1 MCGFV
6 GVFNHRPLS
15 ETTEQEDVIKQMNR
29 LIVHRGP
36 DDEGYFHDEHVGFGF
51 RRLSII
57 DVEHGKQPLSYE
69 DEKYWI
75 IFNGEIYNYVE
86 LKEELVKKGYTF
98 STDSDTEVLIATY
111 RHYKEEAASK
121 LRGMFAFLIW
131 DKEAQQLY
139 GARDPFGIKPLYF
152 TQMDEQVYF
161 ASERKSLMAVNEN
174 ILFDETS
181 LQQYMS
187 FQFVPEPNTLD
198 QKVHKVEPG
207 HQFTLRPGQEIEF
220 KTYWKVQ
227 FKPEQTQEQKLIEEV
242 RDAIY
247 DSVKVHMRSDV
258 PVGSFLSGG
267 IDSSFIV
274 SVAKEL
280 HPELK
285 TFSVGFQQDGFSEVD
300 VAKETADKL
309 GLENF
314 SAVISPEEYMNEL
327 PKIVWHLDDPLAD
340 PAAIPLYFVAK
351 EAKKQ
356 VTVVLSG
363 EGADELFGGYNIYRE
378 PLSLKPFE
386 SVPSMLKK
394 LLLRL
399 TRLMP
404 EGMKGKS
411 FIVRGC
417 TPLEERYIGN
427 AKIFE
432 EPVKK
437 NLLKHYDPSITYRDV
452 TKTYFEESAG
462 YSDINKMQYVDIH
475 TWMRGDILLKADK
488 MTMANSL
495 ELRVPFLDKV
505 VFEAASKIPEELKTK
520 DGTTK
525 YLLRKAAEGIVPD
538 HVLMRKKLGFP
549 VPIRHWL
556 KNEMNAWAK
565 DIIKNSQT
573 DEYINKEYVLDLLN
587 EHCAGK
593 ADHSRKIWTV
603 LIFMIWHSIY
613 VERSIDPEQLNH
625 QPKEVIFS

>member
-15 ETTEQEDVIKQMNR
+15 ETTEQEELIKQMNR

-98 STDSDTEVLIATY
+98 STDSDTEVLLATY
-111 RHYKEEAASK
+111 CHYKEEAASK

-131 DKEAQQLY
+131 DKEAQLLY

-161 ASERKSLMAVNEN
+161 ASERKSLMAVSEN

-274 SVAKEL
+274 SVAKEF

-309 GLENF
+309 GLQNF

-399 TRLMP
+399 ARLMP

-437 NLLKHYDPSITYRDV
+437 NLLKQYDPNITYRDV

-538 HVLMRKKLGFP
+538 HVLNRKKLGFP

-593 ADHSRKIWTV
+593 GDHSRKIWTV

>member
-6 GVFNHRPLS
+6 GVFNHRPSS
-15 ETTEQEDVIKQMNR
+15 ETAAQEELIKQMNEM
-29 LIVHRGP
+29 IVHRGP
-36 DDEGYFHDEHVGFGF
+36 DDDGYYHDEHVGFGF

-57 DVEHGKQPLSYE
+57 DVENGGQPLSYE
-69 DEKYWI
+69 DDSYWI
-75 IFNGEIYNYVE
+75 IFNGEIYNYIE
-86 LKEELVKKGYTF
+86 LKDELISKGYEF
-98 STDSDTEVLIATY
+98 KTDSDTEVLLATY
-111 RHYKEEAASK
+111 RHYKQEAASK

-131 DKEAQQLY
+131 DKKEQLLY

-152 TQMDEQVYF
+152 AKTDGHVYF
-161 ASERKSLMAVNEN
+161 ASERKSLMAVDADLELNEKA
-174 ILFDETS
+174 
-181 LQQYMS
+181 LQQYTS
-187 FQFVPEPNTLD
+187 FQFVPEPETLD
-198 QKVHKVEPG
+198 KKVQKVEPG
-207 HQFTLRPGQEIEF
+207 HQFTVRPGDDIQF

-227 FKPEQTQEQKLIEEV
+227 FKPVQTEEDKLVQEV
-242 RDAIY
+242 RDAIF

-274 SVAKEL
+274 SVAKQF
-280 HPELK
+280 HPNLK
-285 TFSVGFQQDGFSEVD
+285 TFSVGFEHEGFSEVD
-300 VAKETADKL
+300 VAKETADRV
-309 GLENF
+309 GVENF
-314 SAVISPEEYMNEL
+314 SAIISPEEYMNEL

-386 SVPSMLKK
+386 RIPSPLKK
-394 LLLRL
+394 MLLHVASA
-399 TRLMP
+399 MP

-411 FIVRGC
+411 FLMRGC

-432 EPVKK
+432 EGMKSK
-437 NLLKHYDPSITYRDV
+437 LLRQYDSNLSYCDV
-452 TKTYFEESAG
+452 TKPYFEESKS
-462 YSDINKMQYVDIH
+462 YSEINKMQYVDIH

-520 DGTTK
+520 NGTTK

-538 HVLMRKKLGFP
+538 HVLNRKKLGFP

-556 KNEMNAWAK
+556 KNEMHDWAVN
-565 DIIKNSQT
+565 IIKESET
-573 DEYINKEYVLDLLN
+573 DAYIHKDYVLQLL
-587 EHCAGK
+587 EDHCANK
-593 ADHSRKIWTV
+593 ADNSRKIWTV
-603 LIFMIWHSIY
+603 LIFMIWHSIF
-613 VERSIDPEQLNH
+613 VEKRFVPEELNH
-625 QPKEVIFS
+625 QPKEVIIV

>member
-6 GVFNHRPLS
+6 GVFNHCPLS
-15 ETTEQEDVIKQMNR
+15 ETTSQEELIKQMNEM
-29 LIVHRGP
+29 IVHRGP
-36 DDEGYFHDEHVGFGF
+36 DDDGYYHDEHVGFGF

-57 DVEHGKQPLSYE
+57 DVENGGQPLSYE
-69 DEKYWI
+69 DDSYWI
-75 IFNGEIYNYVE
+75 IFNGEIYNYIE
-86 LKEELVKKGYTF
+86 LKEELLAKGYQF
-98 STDSDTEVLIATY
+98 HTDSDTEVLLATY
-111 RHYKEEAASK
+111 RHYKQEAASK

-131 DKEAQQLY
+131 DKKEQLLY

-152 TQMDEQVYF
+152 TQTEGSVYF
-161 ASERKSLMAVNEN
+161 ASERKSLMPIEADLELNEQA
-174 ILFDETS
+174 
-181 LQQYMS
+181 LQQYTS
-187 FQFVPEPNTLD
+187 FQFVPEPQTLD
-198 QKVHKVEPG
+198 KKVQKVQPG
-207 HQFTLRPGQEIEF
+207 QQFTIRPNEDIQF

-227 FKPEQTQEQKLIEEV
+227 FKPVMTEEEKLVQEV
-242 RDAIY
+242 RDAIF
-247 DSVKVHMRSDV
+247 DSVKIHMRSDV

-274 SVAKEL
+274 SVAKQF
-280 HPELK
+280 HPNLK
-285 TFSVGFQQDGFSEVD
+285 TFSVGFEHEGFSEVD
-300 VAKETADKL
+300 VAKETAEKV
-309 GLENF
+309 GVENF

-386 SVPSMLKK
+386 RIPSSLKK
-394 LLLRL
+394 MLLYIASV
-399 TRLMP
+399 MP

-411 FIVRGC
+411 FLMRGC
-417 TPLEERYIGN
+417 TPLEQRYIGN

-432 EPVKK
+432 EDVKEQ
-437 NLLKHYDPSITYRDV
+437 LLSQYNGNISYCDIT
-452 TKTYFEESAG
+452 KPYFEESQS

-475 TWMRGDILLKADK
+475 TWLRGDILLKADK

-505 VFEAASKIPEELKTK
+505 VFDVASKIPEELKTK
-520 DGTTK
+520 NGTTK

-538 HVLMRKKLGFP
+538 HVLNRKKLGFP

-556 KNEMNAWAK
+556 KNEMHDWAVN
-565 DIIKNSQT
+565 IIKESET
-573 DEYINKEYVLDLLN
+573 DAYIHKEYVLQLL
-587 EHCAGK
+587 EDHCANK
-593 ADHSRKIWTV
+593 ADNSRKIWTV
-603 LIFMIWHSIY
+603 LIFMIWHSIFVEKRY
-613 VERSIDPEQLNH
+613 VPEELNH
-625 QPKEVIFS
+625 QPKEVIIV

>member
-15 ETTEQEDVIKQMNR
+15 ETTEQEELIKQMNR

-98 STDSDTEVLIATY
+98 STDSDTEVLLATY

-131 DKEAQQLY
+131 DKEAQLLY

-161 ASERKSLMAVNEN
+161 ASERKSLMAVSEN

-274 SVAKEL
+274 SVAKEF

-309 GLENF
+309 GLQNF

-399 TRLMP
+399 ARLMP

-437 NLLKHYDPSITYRDV
+437 NLLKQYDPNITYRDV

-538 HVLMRKKLGFP
+538 HVLNRKKLGFP

-593 ADHSRKIWTV
+593 GDHSRKIWTV

>member
-15 ETTEQEDVIKQMNR
+15 ETTEQEELIKQMNR

-98 STDSDTEVLIATY
+98 STDSDTEVLLATY

-207 HQFTLRPGQEIEF
+207 HLFILRPGQEIEF

-309 GLENF
+309 GLQNF

-378 PLSLKPFE
+378 PISLKPFE

-399 TRLMP
+399 ARLMP

-437 NLLKHYDPSITYRDV
+437 NLLKHYDPSITYRDI

-538 HVLMRKKLGFP
+538 HVLNRKKLGFP

>member
-15 ETTEQEDVIKQMNR
+15 ETTEQEDLIKQMNR

-57 DVEHGKQPLSYE
+57 DVEHGKQPLSYK

-98 STDSDTEVLIATY
+98 STDSDTEVLLATY

>member
-6 GVFNHRPLS
+6 GVFNHRPSS
-15 ETTEQEDVIKQMNR
+15 ETAAQEELIKQMNEM
-29 LIVHRGP
+29 IVHRGP
-36 DDEGYFHDEHVGFGF
+36 DDDGYYHDEHVGFGF

-57 DVEHGKQPLSYE
+57 DVENGGQPLSYE
-69 DEKYWI
+69 DDSYWI
-75 IFNGEIYNYVE
+75 IFNGEIYNYIE
-86 LKEELVKKGYTF
+86 LKDELISKGYEF
-98 STDSDTEVLIATY
+98 KTDSDTEVLLATY
-111 RHYKEEAASK
+111 RHYKQEAASK

-131 DKEAQQLY
+131 DKKEQLLY

-152 TQMDEQVYF
+152 AKTDGHVYF
-161 ASERKSLMAVNEN
+161 ASERKSLMAVDADLELNEKA
-174 ILFDETS
+174 
-181 LQQYMS
+181 LQQYTS
-187 FQFVPEPNTLD
+187 FQFVPEPETLD
-198 QKVHKVEPG
+198 KKVQKVEPG
-207 HQFTLRPGQEIEF
+207 HQFTVRPGEDIQF

-227 FKPEQTQEQKLIEEV
+227 FKPVQTEEDKLVQEV
-242 RDAIY
+242 RDAIF

-274 SVAKEL
+274 SVAKQF
-280 HPELK
+280 HPNLK
-285 TFSVGFQQDGFSEVD
+285 TFSVGFEHEGFSEVD
-300 VAKETADKL
+300 VAKETADRV
-309 GLENF
+309 GVENF
-314 SAVISPEEYMNEL
+314 SAIISPEEYMNEL

-386 SVPSMLKK
+386 RIPSPLKK
-394 LLLRL
+394 MLLYVASA
-399 TRLMP
+399 MP

-411 FIVRGC
+411 FLMRGC

-432 EPVKK
+432 EGMKSK
-437 NLLKHYDPSITYRDV
+437 LLRQYDSNLSYCDV
-452 TKTYFEESAG
+452 TKPYFEESKS
-462 YSDINKMQYVDIH
+462 YSEINKMQYVDIH

-520 DGTTK
+520 NGTTK

-538 HVLMRKKLGFP
+538 HVLNRKKLGFP

-556 KNEMNAWAK
+556 KNEMHDWAVN
-565 DIIKNSQT
+565 IIKESET
-573 DEYINKEYVLDLLN
+573 DAYIHKDYVLQLL
-587 EHCAGK
+587 EDHCANK
-593 ADHSRKIWTV
+593 ADNSRKIWTV
-603 LIFMIWHSIY
+603 LIFMIWHSIF
-613 VERSIDPEQLNH
+613 VEKRFVPEELNH
-625 QPKEVIFS
+625 QPKEVIIV

>member
-15 ETTEQEDVIKQMNR
+15 ETTEQEELIKQMNR

-98 STDSDTEVLIATY
+98 STDSDTEVLLATY

-187 FQFVPEPNTLD
+187 FQFVPEPKTLD

-207 HQFTLRPGQEIEF
+207 HQFILRPGQEIEF

-309 GLENF
+309 GLQNF

-378 PLSLKPFE
+378 PISLKPFE

-399 TRLMP
+399 ARLMP

-538 HVLMRKKLGFP
+538 HVLNRKKLGFP

-587 EHCAGK
+587 EQCAGK

>member
-15 ETTEQEDVIKQMNR
+15 ETTEQEELIKQMNR

-98 STDSDTEVLIATY
+98 STDSDTEVLLATY

-131 DKEAQQLY
+131 DKEAQLLY

-152 TQMDEQVYF
+152 TQMEEQVYF

-207 HQFTLRPGQEIEF
+207 HQFTLRPGKEMEF

-274 SVAKEL
+274 SVAKEF

-285 TFSVGFQQDGFSEVD
+285 TFSVGFEQDGFSEVD

-309 GLENF
+309 GLQNF
-314 SAVISPEEYMNEL
+314 NAVISPEEYMNEL

-399 TRLMP
+399 ARLMP

-437 NLLKHYDPSITYRDV
+437 NLLKQYDPNITYRDV

-538 HVLMRKKLGFP
+538 HVLNRKKLGFP

-573 DEYINKEYVLDLLN
+573 DEYINKQYVLDLLN

>member
-15 ETTEQEDVIKQMNR
+15 ETTEQEELIKQMNR

-98 STDSDTEVLIATY
+98 STDSDTEVLLATY

-131 DKEAQQLY
+131 DKEVQQLY

-152 TQMDEQVYF
+152 TQMEEQVYF

-207 HQFTLRPGQEIEF
+207 HQFILRPGQEIEF

-309 GLENF
+309 GLQNF
-314 SAVISPEEYMNEL
+314 SAVITPEEYMNEL

-399 TRLMP
+399 ARLMP

-538 HVLMRKKLGFP
+538 HVLNRKKLGFP

>member
-15 ETTEQEDVIKQMNR
+15 ETTEQEELIKQMNR

-98 STDSDTEVLIATY
+98 STDSDTEVLLATY

-131 DKEAQQLY
+131 DKEVQQLY

-207 HQFTLRPGQEIEF
+207 HQFILRPGQEIEF

-227 FKPEQTQEQKLIEEV
+227 FKPEQTQEEKLIEEV

-309 GLENF
+309 GLQNF

-399 TRLMP
+399 ARLMP

-538 HVLMRKKLGFP
+538 HVLNRKKLGFP

-573 DEYINKEYVLDLLN
+573 DEYINKQYVLDLLN

>member
-15 ETTEQEDVIKQMNR
+15 ETTEQEELIKQMNR

-98 STDSDTEVLIATY
+98 STDSDTEVLLATY

-131 DKEAQQLY
+131 DKEAQLLY

-174 ILFDETS
+174 ILFDETA

-274 SVAKEL
+274 SVAKEF

-309 GLENF
+309 GLQNF

-399 TRLMP
+399 ARLMP

-437 NLLKHYDPSITYRDV
+437 NLLKQYDPNITYRDV
-452 TKTYFEESAG
+452 TKTYFEESAS

-538 HVLMRKKLGFP
+538 HVLNRKKLGFP

>member
-15 ETTEQEDVIKQMNR
+15 ETTEQEELIKQMNR

-86 LKEELVKKGYTF
+86 LKEELVDKGYTF
-98 STDSDTEVLIATY
+98 STDSDTEVLLATY

-131 DKEAQQLY
+131 DKEAQLLY

-207 HQFTLRPGQEIEF
+207 HQFTLRPGKEIEF

-274 SVAKEL
+274 SVAKEF

-285 TFSVGFQQDGFSEVD
+285 TFSVGFEQDGFSEVD

-309 GLENF
+309 GLQNF

-399 TRLMP
+399 ARLMP

-437 NLLKHYDPSITYRDV
+437 NLLKQYDPNITYRDV

-538 HVLMRKKLGFP
+538 HVLNRKKLGFP

-573 DEYINKEYVLDLLN
+573 DEYINKQYVLDLLN

>member
-15 ETTEQEDVIKQMNR
+15 ETTEQEELIKQMNR

-98 STDSDTEVLIATY
+98 STDSDTEVLLATY

-131 DKEAQQLY
+131 DKEAQLLY

-198 QKVHKVEPG
+198 QKVQKVEPG
-207 HQFTLRPGQEIEF
+207 HQFTLRPGKEIEF

-274 SVAKEL
+274 SVAKEF

-285 TFSVGFQQDGFSEVD
+285 TFSVGFEQDGFSEVD

-309 GLENF
+309 GLQNF

-399 TRLMP
+399 ARLMP

-437 NLLKHYDPSITYRDV
+437 NLLKQYDPNITYRDV

-505 VFEAASKIPEELKTK
+505 VFEAASKIREELKTK

-538 HVLMRKKLGFP
+538 HVLNRKKLGFP

-573 DEYINKEYVLDLLN
+573 DEYINKQYVLDLLN

>member
-15 ETTEQEDVIKQMNR
+15 ETTEQEELIKQMNR

-98 STDSDTEVLIATY
+98 STDSDTEVLLATY

-131 DKEAQQLY
+131 DKEAQLLY

-174 ILFDETS
+174 ILFDETA

-247 DSVKVHMRSDV
+247 DSVKIHMRSDV

-274 SVAKEL
+274 SVAKEF

-309 GLENF
+309 GLQNF

-399 TRLMP
+399 ARLMP

-437 NLLKHYDPSITYRDV
+437 NLLKQYDPNITYRDV

-538 HVLMRKKLGFP
+538 HVLNRKKLGFP

-573 DEYINKEYVLDLLN
+573 DEYINKAYVLDLLN

>member
-15 ETTEQEDVIKQMNR
+15 ETTEQEDLIKQMNR

-98 STDSDTEVLIATY
+98 STDSDTEVLLATY

>member
-15 ETTEQEDVIKQMNR
+15 ETTEQEELIKQMNR

-98 STDSDTEVLIATY
+98 STDSDTEVLLATY

-207 HQFTLRPGQEIEF
+207 HQFILRPGKEIEF

-309 GLENF
+309 GLQNF

-386 SVPSMLKK
+386 SVPTMLKK

-399 TRLMP
+399 ARLMP

-525 YLLRKAAEGIVPD
+525 YLLRKAAECIVPD
-538 HVLMRKKLGFP
+538 HVLNRKKLGFP

>member
-15 ETTEQEDVIKQMNR
+15 ETTEQEELIKQMNR

-98 STDSDTEVLIATY
+98 STDSDTEVLLATY

-131 DKEAQQLY
+131 DKEAQLLY

-161 ASERKSLMAVNEN
+161 ASERKSLMAVSEN

-247 DSVKVHMRSDV
+247 DSVKIHMRSDV

-274 SVAKEL
+274 SVAKEF

-309 GLENF
+309 GLQNF

-399 TRLMP
+399 ARLMP

-437 NLLKHYDPSITYRDV
+437 NLLKQYDPNITYRDV

-538 HVLMRKKLGFP
+538 HVLNRKKLGFP

-573 DEYINKEYVLDLLN
+573 DEYINKAYVLDLLN